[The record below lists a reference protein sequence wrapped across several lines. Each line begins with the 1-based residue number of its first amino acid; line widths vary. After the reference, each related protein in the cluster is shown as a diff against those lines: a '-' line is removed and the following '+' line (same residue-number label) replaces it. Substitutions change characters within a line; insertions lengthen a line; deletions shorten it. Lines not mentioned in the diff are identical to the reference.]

1 MSSISKRGG
10 TYTARWYRAD
20 GTQQWKG
27 GFPTRKAAEAW
38 LRTADPRRDHK
49 AADVLFGDVARA
61 WLASRADL
69 KPTTAEMY
77 GQVLN
82 APAAHGIMATFG
94 AWPVGAITRQQI
106 QAWADALTA
115 MGKAPSTVRN
125 TYALVRM
132 ALAQAVADNRIP
144 TNPADYVRLPS
155 ERGNPGVVDDPAQFL
170 TPSQVQ
176 ALAAATPQPYD
187 VLVYLAAWSGL
198 RAAELAGLTLA
209 DLHLPAMGT
218 ARLTVARTVR
228 SVGGVPTVL
237 PPKTRGSRRT
247 VPLTAATADL
257 LRAYLAAHPHA
268 GNPDAAVFPAVRL
281 TPPTQANKQAAL
293 AAPLSPER
301 ALSAAERQTAALAAL
316 TPEEHA
322 ERLVLDYSAPLR
334 WATFYKAVYRPSV
347 IRATGVA
354 PATTFHA
361 LRHTYASLCVA
372 AGLPLLEVSRFMGHS
387 KPTTTLGIY
396 THLFANDDHAGS
408 MDRLGALGA
417 PQAGGAYGTGG
428 YVVPL
433 RGAG

>member
-1 MSSISKRGG
+1 MASIAKRGS
-10 TYTARWYRAD
+10 TYVARWYRAD
-20 GTQQWKG
+20 GTQEWKG

-38 LRTADPRRDHK
+38 LRTADPRRDHR
-49 AADVLFGDVARA
+49 AGDVLFGDVARA

-94 AWPVGAITRQQI
+94 AWPVSAITRQQI

-132 ALAQAVADNRIP
+132 VLAQAVADNRIP

-155 ERGNPGVVDDPAQFL
+155 ERGNPGVVDDPSMFL
-170 TPSQVQ
+170 TPAQVA

-187 VLVYLAAWSGL
+187 VLVHLAAWSGL

-209 DLHLPAMGT
+209 DLHLPPVGT

-247 VPLTAATADL
+247 VPLPPATADVL
-257 LRAYLAAHPHA
+257 ADYLQAHPCA
-268 GNPDAAVFPAVRL
+268 SNPDAAVFPAVRL
-281 TPPTQANKQAAL
+281 TPATQA
-293 AAPLSPER
+293 PLTPEQR
-301 ALSAAERQTAALAAL
+301 ALPAAERQAAALAAL
-316 TPEEHA
+316 SPAEHA
-322 ERLVLDYSAPLR
+322 ARLQCDYTAPLR

-347 IRATGVA
+347 LRAGIA

-396 THLFANDDHAGS
+396 THLFATDDFSGS
-408 MDRLGALGA
+408 MAALGALGA
-417 PQAGGAYGTGG
+417 PTQAGGAYGTGG
-428 YVVPL
+428 NVVPL
-433 RGAG
+433 HRAQG